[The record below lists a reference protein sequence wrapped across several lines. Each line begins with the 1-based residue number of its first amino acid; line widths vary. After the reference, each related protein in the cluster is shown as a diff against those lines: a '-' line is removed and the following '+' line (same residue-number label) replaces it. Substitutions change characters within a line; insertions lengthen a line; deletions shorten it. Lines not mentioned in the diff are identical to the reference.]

1 MNAPPDRRTAIA
13 LQYQH
18 PGVPRVT
25 AKGQGEVAERIIAT
39 ARAAGVA
46 VEENPALAEAL
57 AHVELDNDIPEAL
70 YKAVAQVIVFV
81 LRASGQIPA
90 GSVDPGTKTATMKP

>member
-1 MNAPPDRRTAIA
+1 MNDRPEQRTAIA

-25 AKGQGEVAERIIAT
+25 AKGQGAVAERIVET

-57 AHVELDNDIPEAL
+57 AHVELDDEIPEAL

-90 GSVDPGTKTATMKP
+90 GVVGANQKSTTKKL